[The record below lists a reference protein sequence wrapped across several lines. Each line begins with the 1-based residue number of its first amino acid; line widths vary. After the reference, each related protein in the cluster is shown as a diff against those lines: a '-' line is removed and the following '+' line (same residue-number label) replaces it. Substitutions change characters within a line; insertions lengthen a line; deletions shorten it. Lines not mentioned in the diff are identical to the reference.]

1 MKNRYRSYLFFIVM
15 VLCLSTT
22 PVHAYKVGQPPEL
35 NNLDKDIRQV
45 VYVSVGDSASIKVH
59 VDFWEKLSENT
70 SSTWHLVNDF
80 PIQAVIGKN
89 GLAPAGEKREGDGR
103 TPSGTFALR
112 RAFGYEDGVQT
123 GLDYRAVTEKD
134 FWIDAPASP
143 LYNQWVTGDV
153 PMVSHEILRRPDD
166 LYKYAVVIEYNT
178 DPVVPGLGSAI
189 FLHVWRGPNEPTA
202 GCVAMGEADLLRFL
216 RWLDIRQNPV
226 IINDGAI

>member
-1 MKNRYRSYLFFIVM
+1 MCRIIYFIIAMLTTVPVLFSADGI
-15 VLCLSTT
+15 
-22 PVHAYKVGQPPEL
+22 PAEL
-35 NNLDKDIRQV
+35 QTLAEDVR
-45 VYVSVGDSASIKVH
+45 
-59 VDFWEKLSENT
+59 
-70 SSTWHLVNDF
+70 
-80 PIQAVIGKN
+80 QAVVVEAAGKVTAQVSGWERKDAGWAQIISTVEAVTGRN